1 MACVDAGWQNG
12 QGEKECDGLASA
24 RPPRASV
31 STPVAMRHQA
41 AIRQNRRRT
50 SAGTARPLSPVSTIA
65 GAVPMPNAVIT
76 KAPRNIECELADN
89 PIRKVAQLLEGHR
102 HLQIALE
109 AGNE

>member
-1 MACVDAGWQNG
+1 
-12 QGEKECDGLASA
+12 
-24 RPPRASV
+24 
-31 STPVAMRHQA
+31 
-41 AIRQNRRRT
+41 
-50 SAGTARPLSPVSTIA
+50 
-65 GAVPMPNAVIT
+65 MPNAVIT